1 MTERVETAMEAV
13 AQLALSRPAD
23 DACMNI
29 SVLVVEDDFFQRG
42 TLQQLFD
49 RANRANEGSIY
60 FEVRLLESTAE
71 ALSFLRSEGTARL
84 DLVLLDVVFP
94 GEEMSGSDLLPHI
107 REAAGE
113 RTAIVMLSSLLE
125 PTLVEDCIRG
135 GADAYLP
142 KPIRAEEVG
151 LLWQHCVKRG
161 KKLPPQST
169 SQPSTTA
176 PSPRKLHAGSRPV
189 PHVSPNVSPH
199 LAATSGYHPS
209 GSIALDA
216 TSRFMS
222 PEQEEPPSACAHQ

>member
-161 KKLPPQST
+161 KKLPPQAT
-169 SQPSTTA
+169 SQRSTTA
-176 PSPRKLHAGSRPV
+176 PSPRNIYPGNRPV
-189 PHVSPNVSPH
+189 RHVSPNLSPN
-199 LAATSGYHPS
+199 LPATSGCHPRTV
-209 GSIALDA
+209 ALDA

-222 PEQEEPPSACAHQ
+222 RDEEEGTTGCAHQ